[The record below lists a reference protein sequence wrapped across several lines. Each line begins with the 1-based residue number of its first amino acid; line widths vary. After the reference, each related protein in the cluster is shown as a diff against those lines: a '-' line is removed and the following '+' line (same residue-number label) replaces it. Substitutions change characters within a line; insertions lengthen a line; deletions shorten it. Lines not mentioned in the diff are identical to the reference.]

1 MFAAGLALRRI
12 ERLSTAGEAAPAT
25 VEEVAHD
32 VEEAFVRLDLPP
44 GLSRVRDE
52 TLHWA
57 GMAET
62 LDSDRLLSHLESFG
76 LAAEVERVLAAT
88 PWPLPPGAKPGAMPA
103 EALFEWWHL
112 FGLMNHERLDE
123 EIAAARHDMA
133 TRCDEAS
140 QHKLIALCTA
150 RDARLELSATEAE
163 VDPISTEST
172 AVRA

>member
-1 MFAAGLALRRI
+1 MLRVVVSPVDLDAVQV
-12 ERLSTAGEAAPAT
+12 ERARCLCAILLRHPEL
-25 VEEVAHD
+25 AHD

-140 QHKLIALCTA
+140 QRKVIALCTA

-163 VDPISTEST
+163 VE
-172 AVRA
+172 